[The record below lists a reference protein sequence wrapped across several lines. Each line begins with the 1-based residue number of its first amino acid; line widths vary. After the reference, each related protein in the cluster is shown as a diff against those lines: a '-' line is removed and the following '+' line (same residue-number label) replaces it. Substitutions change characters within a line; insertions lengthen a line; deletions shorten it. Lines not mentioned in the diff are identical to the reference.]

1 MREARRKCGRG
12 VVGLRVIGGTANDY
26 SNDNFLPGGGVVNHD
41 GAMASHKN
49 AINSEKE
56 FVINHEL
63 FKWLY

>member
-1 MREARRKCGRG
+1 MGEARRKCGRG
-12 VVGLRVIGGTANDY
+12 VVGLRVNCGTADDC

-49 AINSEKE
+49 AINFKKE